1 MSLTVCRFLIT
12 TGRITIVRVAMT
24 LKNAG
29 STRLPGLCLA
39 GLLCVFNTQSMAGAL
54 NKWVDENGA
63 VRYSDQLPPQQSARG
78 HQQLNSQGMVLTT
91 KEAAKTPKEIAI
103 EAEALRKLEQ
113 QQREEARLKAIQNQ
127 RDRVLLLTF
136 SSGEEIEHAREN
148 RIEVI
153 DSVIRLIQ
161 NGIEGTQS
169 QLDELTNHA
178 QLSYTSKG
186 KQVPGG
192 LAQKIEHFQRKIE
205 SRNAHLESK
214 EAEKNKISEK
224 YNQDLERYQLLKS
237 ASN

>member
-1 MSLTVCRFLIT
+1 M
-12 TGRITIVRVAMT
+12 RVAMT

-54 NKWVDENGA
+54 YKWVDENGA
-63 VRYSDQLPPQQSARG
+63 VRYSDQLPPKQSQKG
-78 HQQLNSQGMVLTT
+78 HQQLNSQGMVLST
-91 KEAAKTPKEIAI
+91 KEAARSPEEIAI
-103 EAEALRKLEQ
+103 EAEAQRTLEK
-113 QQREEARLKAIQNQ
+113 QQREEARLKTIQDQ

-136 SSGEEIEHAREN
+136 SSEEEIEHAREN

-161 NGIEGTQS
+161 NSLEGTQS
-169 QLDELTNHA
+169 QLDQLNHSA
-178 QLSYTSKG
+178 QVSYTSKG
-186 KQVPGG
+186 KEVPGG

-205 SRNAHLESK
+205 NRSAQLEAR
-214 EAEKNKISEK
+214 EEEKDKISAK
-224 YNQDLERYQLLKS
+224 YDLDLERFRLLRS